1 MYETRRL
8 GNCDHIGSAR
18 ILRAVFRIMRDT
30 SLVRQDPNPESF
42 RDWKRALS
50 KCSLEHIPSL
60 L

>member
-30 SLVRQDPNPESF
+30 SLVRQDAESRKL
-42 RDWKRALS
+42 RDWKAI
-50 KCSLEHIPSL
+50 KMFT
-60 L
+60 